1 MNPKGTMR
9 RQFRANLVGAVIVV
23 ILLSF
28 TITGIEIW
36 RTGDILAKSL
46 SRLYTENMVMGIEKG
61 LSKDIEIIGLMAE
74 SDKMKQWLM
83 NPHDTAGKQAMQKE
97 VRSYQ
102 GIAAE
107 KNFFL
112 VSTLD
117 QQIYFTELQS
127 TDDWVASGA
136 LKTTNYVDSWYFNT
150 VSDNNIYNL
159 NVDLDRFL
167 GKMRVWINYQV
178 KMGDKVIGVIGTGTE
193 LSQVVKEVFEPIKN
207 LGARTYIIDANGFI
221 QLDSNELYDNTKAI
235 SRTDVTKL
243 SIYTESA
250 SEPFREIIKNYMSN
264 GHSEGSLVQVEPL
277 AGQWNHYIAMASID
291 KTEWHVVT
299 IFSIAGLLHP
309 YQFLPILI
317 LVLLAILML
326 GFFIDRLVQ
335 HLILKPL
342 SKVMLSMNQKSLNE
356 EVILFGIERND
367 EIGQLVRGIQT
378 MSDRLVSAV
387 PVGLFLIDQN
397 GQIIYANP
405 YCLEQLGFNDVADLK
420 DVFYNNPQRLFSN
433 MNDYENIISL
443 INSRQSIPTYE
454 LQLKN
459 TDGRQFWVE
468 FRLTKVPKSDENW
481 HFEGILLNIQ
491 DKKDYEQQL
500 MNMAIKDQLTG
511 LYNRYY
517 FEKVVAEEVKR
528 CDRSDLPLS
537 MIIFDLDH
545 FKHVN
550 DDYGHDIGDEVLKRV
565 ADKVKKGLRNS
576 DKLVRWGGEEFAI
589 LLPDTNQF
597 SAEIVAEKM
606 RELIEQTLMPFEG
619 NVTASF
625 GIALRQP
632 YEPFTDWFRR
642 VDQALL
648 QAKASGR
655 NCVRVAEAIKERQ
668 QFSPVKLVWTEQ
680 FNSGHPVIDKEHQQL
695 FSLANELIENGY
707 KTETLG
713 KAMGV
718 YTEITQHIEMHLA
731 HEEEILKAI
740 NYPEEALNHHKK
752 IHKLLIEMMQMQSE
766 ALAVGKTKPSDV
778 FLRLVEE
785 VVFNHM
791 LVEDLKFY
799 SFIQK
804 QTKFKSDDME
814 RNEQ

>member
-1 MNPKGTMR
+1 MNHRGTMR
-9 RQFRANLVGAVIVV
+9 RQFRVNLVGAVMLV

-28 TITGIEIW
+28 IFAGIEIW
-36 RTGDILAKSL
+36 RMGDILAKSL
-46 SRLYTENMVMGIEKG
+46 SRLYTENMVMGIENG

-74 SDKMKQWLM
+74 SDNMKQWLLD
-83 NPHDTAGKQAMQKE
+83 PDDSEAKQAMQSE
-97 VRSYQ
+97 VKRYQ
-102 GIAAE
+102 GITNE

-112 VSTLD
+112 VSSLD
-117 QQIYFTELQS
+117 QQIYFTELQNANE
-127 TDDWVASGA
+127 WVPSGA
-136 LKTTNYVDSWYFNT
+136 LKANNHVDSWYFNT
-150 VSDNNIYNL
+150 IAEDRIYNL

-167 GKMRVWINYQV
+167 GTMRVWINYQV
-178 KMGDKVIGVIGTGTE
+178 KMDQQVIGVIGTGTE
-193 LSQVVKEVFEPIKN
+193 LSQVVKEVFEPIAS
-207 LGARTYIIDANGFI
+207 LGARTYIIDENGFV
-221 QLDSNELYDNTKAI
+221 QLDSNALLQKTQQA
-235 SRTDVTKL
+235 SQTDVTKL
-243 SIYTESA
+243 SIYTESE
-250 SEPFREIIKNYMSN
+250 SEPFKDIIKHYMKVEHESN
-264 GHSEGSLVQVEPL
+264 PGVVVEPL
-277 AGQWNHYIAMASID
+277 PGQWNHYVAMAPID
-291 KTEWHVVT
+291 KTQWHVISV
-299 IFSIAGLLHP
+299 FSIAGLLQP
-309 YQFLPILI
+309 YQFVPILL
-317 LVLLAILML
+317 LVLLAILLL

-335 HLILKPL
+335 QLILKPIGQ
-342 SKVMLSMNQKSLNE
+342 VMESMTQKSLNE
-356 EVILFGIERND
+356 EVVLFGIDRTD
-367 EIGQLVRGIQT
+367 EIGELVKGIQT

-405 YCLEQLGFNDVADLK
+405 YCLEQLGFKDVADLK
-420 DVFYNNPQRLFSN
+420 EVFYQYPQRLFAS

-454 LQLKN
+454 LQLKD
-459 TDGRQFWVE
+459 TDGKLFWVE
-468 FRLTKVPKSDENW
+468 FRLTKVPKSDDNW
-481 HFEGILLNIQ
+481 HFEGIMLNIQ

-550 DDYGHDIGDEVLKRV
+550 DDYGHDVGDEVLKRV
-565 ADKVKKGLRNS
+565 AEKVKRGLRGS

-589 LLPDTNQF
+589 LLPDTNPF

-606 RELIEQTLMPFEG
+606 RELIEQTAMPFEG
-619 NVTASF
+619 TITASF

-655 NCVRVAEAIKERQ
+655 NCVRVAEAVKERQ
-668 QFSPVKLVWTEQ
+668 QISPVKLVWTEQ

-695 FSLANELIENGY
+695 FALANRLIEYGY
-707 KTETLG
+707 QTETLG
-713 KAMGV
+713 KAMGI
-718 YTEITQHIEMHLA
+718 YGEITQHIEMHLA
-731 HEEEILKAI
+731 HEEAILEEI
-740 NYPEEALNHHKK
+740 NYPEDALNHHKK
-752 IHKLLIEMMQMQSE
+752 IHKRLIEMMQMQSE
-766 ALAVGKTKPSDV
+766 ALALGKTKPSDV

-804 QTKFKSDDME
+804 QAKFVQADIE
-814 RNEQ
+814 RS